1 MINVERVLYIIGG
14 GNMDVVLKAGCILLN
29 IERDKIALV
38 SINGEY
44 SFPKGHLE
52 KGETIKECA
61 RRETIEE
68 TGHDVEI
75 IGEEIAITNYIS
87 SVSGENVENHL
98 FFAIDLGT
106 THKIIDE
113 NDKECT
119 EWFEIDEVEEKL
131 AFQNLKNTWKE
142 IKPKIIQ
149 MSDDIKNK
157 SKYND

>member
-1 MINVERVLYIIGG
+1 
-14 GNMDVVLKAGCILLN
+14 MDVVLKAGCILLN
-29 IERDKIALV
+29 IEKNQIALV
-38 SINGEY
+38 SIKGAY

-75 IGEEIAITNYIS
+75 IGEELAITKYIS
-87 SVSGENVENHL
+87 SLTGENVETHL
-98 FFAIDLGT
+98 FFGIDLGVT
-106 THKIIDE
+106 NKIINE
-113 NDKECT
+113 NDKELT

-131 AFQNLKNTWKE
+131 VFQNLKNTWKE

-149 MSDDIKNK
+149 MSNDIKNK
-157 SKYND
+157 T